1 MTLTIADL
9 EEAIIALRYAA
20 DGGVFVTGDRL
31 FVEALKPLV
40 AELSRRAHGPFTLA
54 EAVASGRPF
63 REIGG
68 NPEYCEAAFPSRYY
82 CNHCEIETSAD
93 KMMWLA
99 RKSDGGHW
107 ASFYDI
113 DAGKYELM
121 PEGGE

>member
-1 MTLTIADL
+1 MALTAEQLALAANLLTRLWVGTDCAK
-9 EEAIIALRYAA
+9 EATAAVKALDNERH
-20 DGGVFVTGDRL
+20 RL
-31 FVEALKPLV
+31 LN
-40 AELSRRAHGPFTLA
+40 GPFTLA
-54 EAVASGRPF
+54 EARASGKPF

-68 NPEYCEAAFPSRYY
+68 NPEYYEAAFPSRYY

-93 KMMWLA
+93 KMMWLK
-99 RKSDGGHW
+99 RKSDRGHW